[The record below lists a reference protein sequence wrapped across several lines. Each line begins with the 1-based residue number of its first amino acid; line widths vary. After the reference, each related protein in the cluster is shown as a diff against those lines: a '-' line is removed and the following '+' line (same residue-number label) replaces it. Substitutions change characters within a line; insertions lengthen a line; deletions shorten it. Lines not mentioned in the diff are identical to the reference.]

1 MDPPGG
7 FEPWI
12 PRYVTQWQCHYFI
25 IKRNNLKKIA
35 LEWTWTE
42 QKNIFHKIKWWRN
55 IWYQYIFIYL
65 SIYLSI
71 EYYILHVYAWNI
83 HTQTYICA
91 YICIYVIHIYIY
103 IYIYIY
109 IQYIYIQSIIYLMT
123 DDCNTWNLKIYSN
136 IGYYD
141 IISIYVYW

>member
-1 MDPPGG
+1 MEPPDG
-7 FEPWI
+7 FEAWI

-42 QKNIFHKIKWWRN
+42 QKNIFHKIKWWQN

-65 SIYLSI
+65 SIYLSLSSI
-71 EYYILHVYAWNI
+71 IYYMYMHE
-83 HTQTYICA
+83 
-91 YICIYVIHIYIY
+91 IYTHRHIYIHIYIY

-109 IQYIYIQSIIYLMT
+109 ISIIYIQSIIHLMIG
-123 DDCNTWNLKIYSN
+123 DCNTWNLKIYSN
-136 IGYYD
+136 IWFYG